1 MSSFEN
7 MSKELK
13 ANLLDIYEDLVEV
26 ITEF

>member
-7 MSKELK
+7 ISKELK